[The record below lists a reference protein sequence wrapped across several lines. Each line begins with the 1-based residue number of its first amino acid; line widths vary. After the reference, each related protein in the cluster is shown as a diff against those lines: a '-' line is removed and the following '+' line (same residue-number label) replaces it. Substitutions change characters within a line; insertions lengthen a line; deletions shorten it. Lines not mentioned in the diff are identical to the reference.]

1 MTSSSHHYMILLYHG
16 CSLFLKNDF
25 CSSPFFWT
33 TLLYSMFPS
42 FPAHRDC
49 PWESE
54 RLPGKIL
61 LQVGETASY
70 LQKYKIYGKGSPTF
84 REQLCQ
90 GSPCAGFS
98 LGFSPMA
105 RFCAAGAG
113 AGVGCTTFCAG
124 CAAGT
129 GLLFNGCPT

>member
-1 MTSSSHHYMILLYHG
+1 MSSSRHYMILCYHV
-16 CSLFLKNDF
+16 CCLFLKNDF
-25 CSSPFFWT
+25 YSSPFSWKI
-33 TLLYSMFPS
+33 LLYSMFPA
-42 FPAHRDC
+42 FPVHRNS

-54 RLPGKIL
+54 RLPDKKL
-61 LQVGETASY
+61 WQVCETASS

-98 LGFSPMA
+98 FGFSPIA

-113 AGVGCTTFCAG
+113 AGLGVA
-124 CAAGT
+124 
-129 GLLFNGCPT
+129 

>member
-1 MTSSSHHYMILLYHG
+1 MMSSSHLYMILFYHG
-16 CSLFLKNDF
+16 CCLFLKNDF
-25 CSSPFFWT
+25 YSSPFSWK
-33 TLLYSMFPS
+33 TLLYSMFPVHL
-42 FPAHRDC
+42 AHRNY

-54 RLPGKIL
+54 KLPGKTL
-61 LQVGETASY
+61 LQLCETASS

-98 LGFSPMA
+98 LGFSPIA

-113 AGVGCTTFCAG
+113 AGLGEG
-124 CAAGT
+124 
-129 GLLFNGCPT
+129 